1 MPRKSRSRKK
11 KGGAGMFD
19 FLKVGESKSYT
30 KQRCKEYENEI
41 TKLEKRIDELKAK
54 QEEYKCLGGDMM
66 TDNPME
72 QPKHEPESE
81 PEPEAE
87 FAQPNQVD
95 VDTDDEDD
103 EEEEYDKPMKP
114 LYPLK
119 GDNTVEGVLD
129 EVDAPQDRQDDN
141 KDSIAKT
148 ITKGLTGGR
157 RRRRK
162 SRRKSKRKSKK
173 RRKSRKK
180 KSRKRRRRKSR
191 R

>member
-1 MPRKSRSRKK
+1 MPRKSKSRKK

-19 FLKVGESKSYT
+19 FLKAGESKSYT
-30 KQRCKEYENEI
+30 NKRCKEYENEI

-66 TDNPME
+66 TDNPMQQSE
-72 QPKHEPESE
+72 FE
-81 PEPEAE
+81 PEPDINPEPE
-87 FAQPNQVD
+87 TEPQQVD
-95 VDTDDEDD
+95 VETDSSDD
-103 EEEEYDKPMKP
+103 EEEMQP
-114 LYPLK
+114 LYPIK
-119 GDNTVEGVLD
+119 KEPDVEGVLG
-129 EVDAPQDRQDDN
+129 EVPAPEDRNDD
-141 KDSIAKT
+141 IAKT
-148 ITKGLTGGR
+148 VTGLKGGR

>member
-1 MPRKSRSRKK
+1 MPRKNKSRKK
-11 KGGAGMFD
+11 KGAGIFD
-19 FLKVGESKSYT
+19 FLKTGESKSYT
-30 KQRCKEYENEI
+30 KKRCKEYENEI

-72 QPKHEPESE
+72 QPE
-81 PEPEAE
+81 PEPEPE
-87 FAQPNQVD
+87 PELEPEIAQPNEVD
-95 VDTDDEDD
+95 PEMDLSDD
-103 EEEEYDKPMKP
+103 EEEPRQMQA
-114 LYPLK
+114 LYK
-119 GDNTVEGVLD
+119 NDAAVEGVLD
-129 EVDAPQDRQDDN
+129 KVDAPEDRQNDN

-148 ITKGLTGGR
+148 ITNVLTGGR

-173 RRKSRKK
+173 RRKLRKK

>member
-1 MPRKSRSRKK
+1 MPKKNKSRKK
-11 KGGAGMFD
+11 KGAGIFD
-19 FLKVGESKSYT
+19 FLKTGESKSYT
-30 KQRCKEYENEI
+30 KKRCKEYENEI

-66 TDNPME
+66 TDNPMQQSE
-72 QPKHEPESE
+72 FE
-81 PEPEAE
+81 PEPDINPEPE
-87 FAQPNQVD
+87 QVD
-95 VDTDDEDD
+95 VEIDSSD
-103 EEEEYDKPMKP
+103 EEEDEEDEKPQMQP
-114 LYPLK
+114 LYK
-119 GDNTVEGVLD
+119 NDAAVKGVLD
-129 EVDAPQDRQDDN
+129 EVDAPEDRRNDN

>member
-1 MPRKSRSRKK
+1 MPSKRISRKK
-11 KGGAGMFD
+11 RWGGIFD

-30 KQRCKEYENEI
+30 KKRCKEYENEI
-41 TKLEKRIDELKAK
+41 TKLEKRLDELKSK

-66 TDNPME
+66 TDNSM
-72 QPKHEPESE
+72 QQTE
-81 PEPEAE
+81 PEPEPE
-87 FAQPNQVD
+87 PQPEIVEPNQVD
-95 VDTDDEDD
+95 EDIDLSDEDEG
-103 EEEEYDKPMKP
+103 EEEPKMQP
-114 LYPLK
+114 LYKNDAAVEDVLNEVEPPEDRK
-119 GDNTVEGVLD
+119 NDN
-129 EVDAPQDRQDDN
+129 N
-141 KDSIAKT
+141 DSITKT

-180 KSRKRRRRKSR
+180 KSRRRRRRKSR

>member
-30 KQRCKEYENEI
+30 KKRCREYENEI

-72 QPKHEPESE
+72 QPEPK
-81 PEPEAE
+81 PELE
-87 FAQPNQVD
+87 FTQPNQVD
-95 VDTDDEDD
+95 EVDEVDEDD
-103 EEEEYDKPMKP
+103 EDIADSEDDKPMKP